1 MPKYI
6 VRYVCKEYYEKEYE
20 ASSHDEA
27 EQAYYMDSNIFN
39 VKPYDS
45 DIEILG
51 VYKDA
56 PFPVL

>member
-27 EQAYYMDSNIFN
+27 ERAYYMDDNLFN
-39 VKPYDS
+39 GTPYDS
-45 DIEILG
+45 DIEMLHVFG
-51 VYKDA
+51 EDDD
-56 PFPVL
+56 

>member
-1 MPKYI
+1 MSKYI

-20 ASSHDEA
+20 ADSPYGA
-27 EQAYYMDSNIFN
+27 ERAYYMDENLFN